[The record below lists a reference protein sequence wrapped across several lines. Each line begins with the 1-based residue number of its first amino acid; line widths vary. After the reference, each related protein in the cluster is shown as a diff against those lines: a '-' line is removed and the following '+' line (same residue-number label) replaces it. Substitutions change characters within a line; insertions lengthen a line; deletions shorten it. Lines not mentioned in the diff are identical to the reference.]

1 MNFIK
6 RAFLSVQAR
15 KGKSLLQIFIFT
27 VICVLVLSGLA
38 IQTAATKSADLARQS
53 LGGDVTLQMNMEKI
67 MEKQRGEG
75 GRIRMQSEPIPLESA
90 EKLISYEHVK
100 GYNFFSSTAGIAEDF
115 DPIENE
121 DNENEDSETND
132 DSMNNKMVI
141 RGGPAMGDVSIQG
154 VLYSDSVQEFM
165 DSQSKLVEGRHI
177 TDEDQNKN
185 VTMIEKSLAEEN
197 ELNVGDT
204 ITIQSQDEENSY
216 TLEII
221 GIYET
226 TSTGNELGMSFKALN
241 PFNKIYVPYTAANE
255 IKGEDF
261 KGTIDSAIYYLDDPA
276 NIEAFVS
283 KAQKESNIDF
293 DTFKLDANDALYQQM
308 IGPINNIASF
318 SQNVVY
324 LVTIA
329 GAVIL
334 SLIVMLSIRE
344 RKYEMGVLLAL
355 GEKKWKLIGQYIV
368 ELVVIAVIAL
378 GISTVSGNVVANKV
392 GDQLLTQQIEN
403 EETLE
408 RPGSFMGPGMKIGQP
423 GQLMQKVEPVDDLQI
438 EVTLKDLG
446 KLSLIGLLIA
456 IFSTLLPSLTIL
468 RLQPKTILS
477 KQD

>member
-1 MNFIK
+1 MNYLK
-6 RAFLSVQAR
+6 RAFLSVKAH

-53 LGGDVTLQMNMEKI
+53 LGGDVTLQMDMEKV

-75 GRIRMQSEPIPLESA
+75 GRIRMQREPISLESA
-90 EKLISYEHVK
+90 EQLTSYEHVK

-121 DNENEDSETND
+121 ETEDTETSDNP
-132 DSMNNKMVI
+132 MNNKMVA
-141 RGGPAMGDVSIQG
+141 RGPVMGDVSIQG

-165 DSQSKLVEGRHI
+165 DSQSKLIEGRHL
-177 TDEDQNKN
+177 TDEDENKN
-185 VTMIEKSLAEEN
+185 VVMIEKTLAEEN
-197 ELNVGDT
+197 ELNIGDT
-204 ITIQSQDEENSY
+204 ITIQSQDEENFY
-216 TLEII
+216 PLEII

-226 TSTGNELGMSFKALN
+226 TSSGDELGMSFKALN
-241 PFNKIYVPYTAANE
+241 PFNKLFVPYTVANE
-255 IKGEDF
+255 IKGTDF

-283 KAQKESNIDF
+283 KAQKESTINF

-308 IGPINNIASF
+308 MDPINNVASF
-318 SQNVVY
+318 SENVVY
-324 LVTIA
+324 LVMIA
-329 GAVIL
+329 GAIIL

-355 GEKKWKLIGQYIV
+355 GEKKWKLISQYIV

-378 GISTVSGNVVANKV
+378 GISTVSGNVVAIKI
-392 GDQLLTQQIEN
+392 GDQLLTQQIQN
-403 EETLE
+403 EETLD
-408 RPGSFMGPGMKIGQP
+408 RPGSFMGPRMRTGELGQS
-423 GQLMQKVEPVDDLQI
+423 MQKVEPVDNLQV
-438 EVTLKDLG
+438 EVTTKDLG
-446 KLSLIGLLIA
+446 KLSLIGLIIA
-456 IFSTLLPSLTIL
+456 IFSTLLPSLTVL
-468 RLQPKTILS
+468 RLQPKIILS